1 MEFQYFIFPHLQS
14 DSVRE
19 KDRAIPSHVDTKIQL
34 KWTFAIP
41 FLT

>member
-14 DSVRE
+14 DSLRE
-19 KDRAIPSHVDTKIQL
+19 RATPSHVDTEIQL